1 MLKTSRMSCS
11 RPGLTLRKTLNSL
24 TGPTRAPFL
33 GERTVWPSSLVGLMM
48 IVSFLWL
55 SHGHVALS
63 FLWLSQ
69 ACRSF
74 LSISSVLTTL
84 PRSAVRLGL
93 RPNQLREVPE
103 LLGGRREI
111 ERRHVGEDLGR
122 RHR

>member
-1 MLKTSRMSCS
+1 
-11 RPGLTLRKTLNSL
+11 
-24 TGPTRAPFL
+24 
-33 GERTVWPSSLVGLMM
+33 M

-84 PRSAVRLGL
+84 PLSLVRLGT
-93 RPNQLREVPE
+93 E
-103 LLGGRREI
+103 LWDGWRR
-111 ERRHVGEDLGR
+111 G
-122 RHR
+122 

>member
-1 MLKTSRMSCS
+1 
-11 RPGLTLRKTLNSL
+11 
-24 TGPTRAPFL
+24 
-33 GERTVWPSSLVGLMM
+33 M

-93 RPNQLREVPE
+93 RPNQLGEVPE
-103 LLGGRREI
+103 LLGGRPE
-111 ERRHVGEDLGR
+111 LGGAM
-122 RHR
+122 